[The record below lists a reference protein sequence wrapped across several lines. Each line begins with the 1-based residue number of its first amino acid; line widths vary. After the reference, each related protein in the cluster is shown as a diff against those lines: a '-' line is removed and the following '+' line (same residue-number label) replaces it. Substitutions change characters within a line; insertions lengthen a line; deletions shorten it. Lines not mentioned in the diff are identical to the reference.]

1 MCQPTVATDGMTA
14 IETSGLTKE
23 YGDLTAVDDL
33 DLTVDDGEVFG
44 FLGPNGAGKSTTI
57 NMLLDFARP
66 TAGSATVLGYDAQSD
81 AESISPHVGVLP
93 EGFDVYPRLSGRRH
107 IELAIETKDATDDPD
122 EIVDRVGL
130 SRDDAAR
137 PAGDY
142 SKGMRQRLATGM
154 ALVGD
159 PDLLIMDEP
168 SSGLDPHGIREMQDL
183 VRSEAERGTTVFF
196 SSHILEHV
204 EAVCDRVGVLNEG
217 ELVAVD
223 TIEGLREEV
232 GGGATMALSL
242 ADSAADHRTVAG
254 AVDGITD
261 VSASGRTLECSV
273 TDSAAK
279 AGVVAALADAGATIR
294 DVRIEEVSLE
304 SLFTVLTNGD
314 GAGAE
319 TAETMET
326 DTRSE
331 TGASDAATTG
341 ATGAETEVAR

>member
-1 MCQPTVATDGMTA
+1 MSA

-33 DLTVDDGEVFG
+33 DLTVEDGEVFG

-57 NMLLDFARP
+57 NMLLDFTRP
-66 TAGSATVLGYDAQSD
+66 TAGSATVLGYDTQTEAD
-81 AESISPHVGVLP
+81 EISPRVGVLP

-107 IELAIETKDATDDPD
+107 VEFAIETKDAGDDPD
-122 EIVDRVGL
+122 EILERVGL
-130 SRDDAAR
+130 STDDAAR
-137 PAGDY
+137 PAGEY

-223 TIEGLREEV
+223 TIEGLREEL
-232 GGGATMALSL
+232 GGGATMTLTLGGPAAERRAV
-242 ADSAADHRTVAG
+242 ADGVP
-254 AVDGITD
+254 GITD
-261 VSASGRTLECSV
+261 VTASGRTLECTI

-279 AGVVAALADAGATIR
+279 AGVVTALADAGASIEDMR
-294 DVRIEEVSLE
+294 LEEVSLE
-304 SLFTVLTNGD
+304 SLFTALTNGD
-314 GAGAE
+314 AAEPAANAE
-319 TAETMET
+319 TPETPETLEAEA
-326 DTRSE
+326 
-331 TGASDAATTG
+331 G
-341 ATGAETEVAR
+341 VAR

>member
-1 MCQPTVATDGMTA
+1 MTA

-23 YGDLTAVDDL
+23 YGEITAVDDL
-33 DLTVDDGEVFG
+33 DLTVADGEVFG

-57 NMLLDFARP
+57 DMLLDLTRP
-66 TAGSATVLGYDAQSD
+66 TAGSATVLGYDAQDESD
-81 AESISPHVGVLP
+81 DISPRVGVLP

-107 IELAIETKDATDDPD
+107 LEFAGKTKGTDDDPD
-122 EIVDRVGL
+122 EILARVGL
-130 SRDDAAR
+130 SAEDGDR

-168 SSGLDPHGIREMQDL
+168 STGLDPHGIREMQDL
-183 VRSEAERGTTVFF
+183 VRGEAERGTTVFF

-223 TIEGLREEV
+223 TIDGLRAEL
-232 GGGATMALSL
+232 GGGATMALTL
-242 ADSAADHRTVAG
+242 ADPAEWARDLVTSLEGVADT
-254 AVDGITD
+254 T
-261 VSASGRTLECSV
+261 ASGRTLELSV
-273 TDSAAK
+273 VDPAAK
-279 AGVVAALADAGATIR
+279 ATVVTALADAGATIR

-304 SLFTVLTNGD
+304 SLFTALTNGD
-314 GAGAE
+314 EGRSG
-319 TAETMET
+319 TA
-326 DTRSE
+326 
-331 TGASDAATTG
+331 DAVTT
-341 ATGAETEVAR
+341 ETEAAR

>member
-1 MCQPTVATDGMTA
+1 MTA
-14 IETSGLTKE
+14 IEISGLTKE

-57 NMLLDFARP
+57 NMLLDFTRP
-66 TAGSATVLGYDAQSD
+66 TAGSATVLGYDAQTEAD
-81 AESISPHVGVLP
+81 SISPRVGVLP
-93 EGFDVYPRLSGRRH
+93 EGFDIYPRLSGRRH
-107 IELAIETKDATDDPD
+107 IEFASKTKDTDDDPA
-122 EIVDRVGL
+122 EILSRVGL
-130 SRDDAAR
+130 SAEDADR

-168 SSGLDPHGIREMQDL
+168 STGLDPHGIREMQDL

-223 TIEGLREEV
+223 TIEGLREEL
-232 GGGATMALSL
+232 GGGATMTVSL
-242 ADSAADHRTVAG
+242 ADPAEWAREHVTSLEGV
-254 AVDGITD
+254 VDVT
-261 VSASGRTLECSV
+261 ASGRTLECTI
-273 TDSAAK
+273 TDPTAK
-279 AGVVAALADAGATIR
+279 ATVVTELTDAGATIR
-294 DVRIEEVSLE
+294 DLRIDEVSLE
-304 SLFTVLTNGD
+304 SLFTALTNGEEAED
-314 GAGAE
+314 GADARSGTVDGTHLE
-319 TAETMET
+319 TETET
-326 DTRSE
+326 E
-331 TGASDAATTG
+331 TG
-341 ATGAETEVAR
+341 VAR

>member
-1 MCQPTVATDGMTA
+1 MTA

-23 YGDLTAVDDL
+23 YGDITAVDDL
-33 DLTVDDGEVFG
+33 DLTVADGEVFG

-57 NMLLDFARP
+57 NMLLDLTRP
-66 TAGSATVLGYDAQSD
+66 TAGSATVLGYDAQDESD
-81 AESISPHVGVLP
+81 DISPRVGVLP

-107 IELAIETKDATDDPD
+107 VEFAGKTKGTDDDPD
-122 EIVDRVGL
+122 EILARVGL
-130 SRDDAAR
+130 SAEDGDR

-168 SSGLDPHGIREMQDL
+168 STGLDPHGIREMQDL

-223 TIEGLREEV
+223 TIDGLRAEL
-232 GGGATMALSL
+232 GGGATMTVTL
-242 ADSAADHRTVAG
+242 ADPAEWARDLVTSIEGVADT
-254 AVDGITD
+254 T
-261 VSASGRTLECSV
+261 ASGRTLELSV
-273 TDSAAK
+273 VDPAAK
-279 AGVVAALADAGATIR
+279 ATVVTALADAGATIR
-294 DVRIEEVSLE
+294 DLRIEEVSLE
-304 SLFTVLTNGD
+304 SLFTALTNGD
-314 GAGAE
+314 EGRSGTGAG
-319 TAETMET
+319 TN
-326 DTRSE
+326 
-331 TGASDAATTG
+331 DAVTT
-341 ATGAETEVAR
+341 ETEAAR

>member
-1 MCQPTVATDGMTA
+1 MTA

-57 NMLLDFARP
+57 NMLLDFTRP
-66 TAGSATVLGYDAQSD
+66 TAGSATVLGYDAQ
-81 AESISPHVGVLP
+81 AEADEISPRVGVLP
-93 EGFDVYPRLSGRRH
+93 EGFDIYPRLSGRRH
-107 IELAIETKDATDDPD
+107 VEFAIETKDAADDPD
-122 EIVDRVGL
+122 EIIERVGL
-130 SRDDAAR
+130 SSADAAR

-142 SKGMRQRLATGM
+142 SKGMVQRLATGM

-168 SSGLDPHGIREMQDL
+168 SSGLDPHGIREMQEL

-223 TIEGLREEV
+223 TIAGLRDEL
-232 GGGATMALSL
+232 GGGATMTLTLGGPAV
-242 ADSAADHRTVAG
+242 DRRTVADDVPG
-254 AVDGITD
+254 VTD
-261 VSASGRTLECSV
+261 VTASGHTLECTISDP
-273 TDSAAK
+273 TAK
-279 AGVVAALADAGATIR
+279 AGVVIALADAGATIE
-294 DVRIEEVSLE
+294 DVRLEEVSLE
-304 SLFTVLTNGD
+304 SLFTALTNGD
-314 GAGAE
+314 AAEAAANTETPESLEAE
-319 TAETMET
+319 T
-326 DTRSE
+326 
-331 TGASDAATTG
+331 G
-341 ATGAETEVAR
+341 VAR

>member
-1 MCQPTVATDGMTA
+1 MTA
-14 IETSGLTKE
+14 IETTGLTKT
-23 YGDLTAVDDL
+23 YGEVTAVDGL
-33 DLTVDDGEVFG
+33 DLAIEEGEVFG

-57 NMLLDFARP
+57 NMLLDFTRP
-66 TAGSATVLGYDAQSD
+66 TAGSATVLGYDAQAEAD
-81 AESISPHVGVLP
+81 AISPRVGVLP

-107 IELAIETKDATDDPD
+107 IEFAIETKDAADDPD
-122 EIVDRVGL
+122 AVLERVGL
-130 SRDDAAR
+130 SADDADR

-223 TIEGLREEV
+223 TIDGLRESI
-232 GGGATMALSL
+232 GGGATMELHL
-242 ADSAADHRTVAG
+242 ADDAGGFRETAASVAG
-254 AVDGITD
+254 IAD
-261 VSASGRTLECSV
+261 VSVSGRTLECTV
-273 TDSAAK
+273 TDPAAK
-279 AGVVAALADAGATIR
+279 AGVVTALDDAGATIADMR
-294 DVRIEEVSLE
+294 LEDVSLE
-304 SLFTVLTNGD
+304 TLFTALTDGESDESD
-314 GAGAE
+314 GAAE
-319 TAETMET
+319 
-326 DTRSE
+326 
-331 TGASDAATTG
+331 ATTG
-341 ATGAETEVAR
+341 AATAGSEVAE